1 MSGEPA
7 HAFDDGVEYERFMGQ
22 WSRAVGPTFL
32 EWLEAPANARWL
44 DVGCGTGILTRL
56 IADRCRPAQL
66 CAIDPAPAQ
75 VAQAQRQLAGTAI
88 GFQVADASALPHRD
102 GSFDVVAAALVLN
115 FVADRARALAEMR
128 RVARRGGTIA
138 AFVWEFETERS
149 PSGPM
154 RRGLR
159 AVGGEVPAVP
169 GTRAAGLA
177 ALQRLFES
185 EGLDAIATRTIE
197 VRVEFPDF
205 ESYWSSQMPRY
216 NPITKTIA
224 ALAEGDRDRMRS
236 LVRAELAPR
245 LDGSCVVEARANA
258 IKARAR

>member
-1 MSGEPA
+1 
-7 HAFDDGVEYERFMGQ
+7 
-22 WSRAVGPTFL
+22 
-32 EWLEAPANARWL
+32 
-44 DVGCGTGILTRL
+44 
-56 IADRCRPAQL
+56 
-66 CAIDPAPAQ
+66 
-75 VAQAQRQLAGTAI
+75 
-88 GFQVADASALPHRD
+88 LPHRD

-115 FVADRARALAEMR
+115 FVADRGRALAEMR

-177 ALQRLFES
+177 ACRGCSSPQDSTRSPPARSRCGSSFPTSRATELADAALQ
-185 EGLDAIATRTIE
+185 
-197 VRVEFPDF
+197 
-205 ESYWSSQMPRY
+205 
-216 NPITKTIA
+216 PITKTIA
-224 ALAEGDRDRMRS
+224 ALAEGDRERMRS